1 MTGTGLPIIEVQD
14 VTRRFVLQH
23 ERPKTFQQLF
33 IRTLERGNP
42 VVEQDFSA
50 LQNINFTV
58 QPGESLG
65 IIGRNGS
72 GKSTLL
78 KMIAGLMQPSSG
90 VVNVYGTI
98 AAMLEV
104 GAGFHPDL
112 SGREN
117 IYLNGSFLGF
127 SKKRIAALVDD
138 IIAFSELQDFID
150 VPVKHYSSGMYMRLG
165 FSIAINAD
173 PDILIV
179 DEIFAVGDEGFYG
192 QCVEAIKDFQRRGKT
207 LLFVAHA
214 LPQVITFCDRAI
226 WLDHGKMRA
235 EGSSEDVAYRY
246 RAFLLG
252 EPIPNEADDAD
263 TAAID
268 SDIEAAPIAQATQ
281 EAPIAVGAAI

>member
-1 MTGTGLPIIEVQD
+1 MTEVGLPIIEVQD

-33 IRTLERGNP
+33 IRALERGNP
-42 VVEQDFSA
+42 VVEEDFSA

-58 QPGESLG
+58 RPGESLG

-179 DEIFAVGDEGFYG
+179 DEIFAVGDEGFYA

-214 LPQVITFCDRAI
+214 LPQVIAFCDRAI

-235 EGSSEDVAYRY
+235 EGSSEHVAACYHAFLTGAPIPTDADGVEDADVASF
-246 RAFLLG
+246 A
-252 EPIPNEADDAD
+252 
-263 TAAID
+263 
-268 SDIEAAPIAQATQ
+268 IEAPSVAQ
-281 EAPIAVGAAI
+281 EAEAPVAVGAAI